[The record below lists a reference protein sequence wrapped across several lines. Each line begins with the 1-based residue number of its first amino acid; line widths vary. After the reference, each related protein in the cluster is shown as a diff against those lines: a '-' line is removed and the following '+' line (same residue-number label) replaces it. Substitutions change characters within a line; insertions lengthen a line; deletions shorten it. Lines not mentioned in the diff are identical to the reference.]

1 MAGLEGL
8 FGGIGGAV
16 GGLFS
21 YEGDMAQAKGDF
33 AAAQDFTTASK
44 IAKQNAQIEL
54 TAGDF
59 KLQQENR
66 KLELTKGAASAVE
79 GGANIQGGSAGD
91 ILRDTIHQGGIAK
104 SLISLQTSIDYNS
117 FQEQS
122 LAYQAQA
129 EQAQAA
135 GEAAKSAATGALIG
149 GGLKLLT
156 GVFGMFGG

>member
-33 AAAQDFTTASK
+33 AAAQDFTTASQ
-44 IAKQNAQIEL
+44 IAQQNAKITL

-59 KLQQENR
+59 KLAQESR
-66 KLELTKGAASAVE
+66 KINLTEGAASAIE
-79 GGANIQGGSAGD
+79 GGANVQGGSAGD

-122 LAYQAQA
+122 LAYKASA

-156 GVFGMFGG
+156 GIVGMF